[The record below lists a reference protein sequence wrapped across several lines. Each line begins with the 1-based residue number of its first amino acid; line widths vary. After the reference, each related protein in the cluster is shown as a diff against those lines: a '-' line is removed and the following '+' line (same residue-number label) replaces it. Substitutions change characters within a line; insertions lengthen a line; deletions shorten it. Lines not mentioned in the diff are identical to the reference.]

1 MKTHTTAAYLINPE
15 HPVTVQVIGCG
26 GNGSQVLTQ
35 LARINEALKKL
46 GHLGIHVTCF
56 DNDIITEAN
65 MGRQLFSP
73 SELGMNKAVALITR
87 LNRFFG
93 TSWKAMPILFNSKV
107 EILERRANI
116 TISCVDSIATRI
128 EIEKCL
134 MEKLKKNH
142 GDPYYGTYY
151 WMDLGN
157 TQNSGQFILGSIGG
171 IEQPER
177 IISKASTKKVKA
189 TLGVDIES
197 LFVSTLPNV
206 FEKFP
211 AMKKQKEKESGPS
224 CSLAEALD
232 KQDLFINSTLSQLAM
247 GLLWKL
253 FREGKINYHGAFVNL
268 ETLKI
273 APIYI

>member
-1 MKTHTTAAYLINPE
+1 MNTHTTAAYLINPE
-15 HPVTVQVIGCG
+15 HPVTIQVIGCG

-93 TSWKAMPILFNSKV
+93 TSWKAMPILFNSKLEV
-107 EILERRANI
+107 LERRANI
-116 TISCVDSIATRI
+116 TISCVDSIAARI

-142 GDPYYGTYY
+142 GDPYYDTYY

-157 TQNSGQFILGSIGG
+157 TQNAGQFVLGSIGG

-189 TLGVDIES
+189 TLGVDIEP

-253 FREGKINYHGAFVNL
+253 FREGKISYHGAFVNL